1 MMWAR
6 KFQQTKS
13 GIDASVAPAILLLS
27 LSLVLVLLSTPV
39 SSFSSH
45 GVGRSGY
52 TTVAVATTSHPPP
65 RPTSVEFR
73 PTLSSTQLFSSSGM
87 YYAAVATPTATVFH
101 NRVYCWTSLS
111 PRLIFLRLLFVAFFF
126 SLCQRIFGMMTAP
139 PRPQTTEDEDDR
151 LVKQLRKEKKAAAK
165 KGQQPEPR
173 TANTEA
179 ATRMQAV
186 NDLKTMVEDLAAKE
200 ATIASMQKD
209 ATRYA
214 ATIASLQEEKLQD
227 VTAIQTRY
235 EQNQSQIDRLEQD
248 IVDKEQQIAAA
259 TEKAQRMEQEKKEEQ
274 VQAKK
279 EGEGRM
285 RRTAERL
292 KILIDDVASKET
304 TIAAMTEESKMY
316 DSKLASLTEDTKQEL
331 QTIQTKYE
339 STQSKMG
346 TLEEQIVEKE
356 QNIADATVTIDELRK
371 QSKITTEQF
380 QKESKTYQSQVVEL
394 KQQVADRDTDLVE
407 KTTVLETL
415 EKAST
420 TKDSTIGALQSDL
433 VSIETQKK
441 ELEEHVRD
449 MAEKELTLENDLELA
464 QNEATKERKQ
474 TQEQFDAYETT
485 VWQLQAELKQTQ
497 DELAVFV
504 AGVEAERAKK
514 AAAIAIV
521 TRRRE
526 QNQRGLLINRL
537 QREAQINEAIA
548 KRADI
553 IAMLNE
559 ARLQPKSVAMEQQLS
574 EKYNSIEDIEQR
586 AYAICV
592 DLKMIESYD
601 L

>member
-1 MMWAR
+1 MLWAR
-6 KFQQTKS
+6 TFQQTKS

-27 LSLVLVLLSTPV
+27 MSLVLVLLSTPV

-52 TTVAVATTSHPPP
+52 TNVAVATTSHYPP
-65 RPTSVEFR
+65 RPSSVEFR
-73 PTLSSTQLFSSSGM
+73 PTLSATQLFSSS
-87 YYAAVATPTATVFH
+87 
-101 NRVYCWTSLS
+101 
-111 PRLIFLRLLFVAFFF
+111 
-126 SLCQRIFGMMTAP
+126 
-139 PRPQTTEDEDDR
+139 DEDDR

-165 KGQQPEPR
+165 KGKQPEPR
-173 TANTEA
+173 TATTEA

-227 VTAIQTRY
+227 VTAIQTKY
-235 EQNQSQIDRLEQD
+235 EQNQSQIGKLEQQ

-279 EGEGRM
+279 EGEARM
-285 RRTAERL
+285 QAVKEL
-292 KILIDDVASKET
+292 KILVDDVASKET

-316 DSKLASLTEDTKQEL
+316 DSKIASLTEDTKQEL

-339 STQSKMG
+339 STQSKIG
-346 TLEEQIVEKE
+346 TLEEQIGEKE
-356 QNIADATVTIDELRK
+356 QNIVDATVQIDELRK
-371 QSKITTEQF
+371 QSKIATEQF

-394 KQQVADRDTDLVE
+394 KQQVTDRDADLVE
-407 KTTVLETL
+407 KSTVLETL

-420 TKDSTIGALQSDL
+420 TKDSTIGALQSEL
-433 VSIETQKK
+433 VSIESQKK

-449 MAEKELTLENDLELA
+449 MAEKELTLENNLELA

-485 VWQLQAELKQTQ
+485 VWQLQAELKETQ

-537 QREAQINEAIA
+537 QREAQINAAIA

-574 EKYNSIEDIEQR
+574 EKYKSIEDIEQR

>member
-13 GIDASVAPAILLLS
+13 GIDTSVAPAILLLS

-45 GVGRSGY
+45 GVGRSG
-52 TTVAVATTSHPPP
+52 VAIATTSHPPP
-65 RPTSVEFR
+65 RPSSVEFR

-139 PRPQTTEDEDDR
+139 PPPNNKTTEDEDDR

-227 VTAIQTRY
+227 VTAIQTKY
-235 EQNQSQIDRLEQD
+235 EQNQSQIGKLEQD

-279 EGEGRM
+279 EGEA
-285 RRTAERL
+285 RRQAVKEL
-292 KILIDDVASKET
+292 KILVDDVASKET

-339 STQSKMG
+339 STQSKIG

-356 QNIADATVTIDELRK
+356 QNIVDATVQIDELKK

-394 KQQVADRDTDLVE
+394 KQQVTDRDADLVE
-407 KTTVLETL
+407 KSTVLETL

-433 VSIETQKK
+433 VSIETLKK

-537 QREAQINEAIA
+537 QREAQINAAIA

-553 IAMLNE
+553 ISMLE
-559 ARLQPKSVAMEQQLS
+559 TARSQPKSVSIEQQLS
-574 EKYNSIEDIEQR
+574 EKYKSIDDIEQR